1 MVCLPRTAPVPD
13 PLRPVRAREGVKP
26 NQSLF
31 LCTFLPC
38 YSSPFL
44 CPSTTSAIATPPSS
58 FPSDYFLTLPL
69 TLDHFFSLR
78 KIHPNPP
85 VRARGRPLWPVC
97 VGDVCDW
104 SLVAWPQ
111 RCRPGHPDSVV
122 SFRRGPGPRF
132 PFPTQVVAALPPPA
146 HGAAWTPFPPI
157 FSWSDVCGT
166 RLCATAIPPSP
177 SRRPVTPLVIRP
189 LPLLSFAP
197 ARHPRGVCPGPHWLP
212 PPRRP

>member
-1 MVCLPRTAPVPD
+1 
-13 PLRPVRAREGVKP
+13 
-26 NQSLF
+26 
-31 LCTFLPC
+31 
-38 YSSPFL
+38 
-44 CPSTTSAIATPPSS
+44 
-58 FPSDYFLTLPL
+58 
-69 TLDHFFSLR
+69 
-78 KIHPNPP
+78 
-85 VRARGRPLWPVC
+85 LWPVC
-97 VGDVCDW
+97 VGDVCDCPSPVTLNPLP
-104 SLVAWPQ
+104 SLSPHSGA
-111 RCRPGHPDSVV
+111 RRLGLSVV

-177 SRRPVTPLVIRP
+177 SRRPVIPLVIRP

-212 PPRRP
+212 PPRRSDSVHTRPPPCNSTTNCLPPPIVYNPVL